1 MKTILIL
8 LTALLFQGCLYFND
22 RGVSH
27 RYYSDCKEYYDGMGI
42 YHKDC
47 DENLLDYKTVTD
59 GVKKGAKK
67 GVEITKDAAQSTK
80 NMLE

>member
-8 LTALLFQGCLYFND
+8 LTGLLLQGCLYFND

-42 YHKDC
+42 YHKEC
-47 DENLLDYKTVTD
+47 DENLVDYKIVPETIKKVTGD
-59 GVKKGAKK
+59 
-67 GVEITKDAAQSTK
+67 TKDTRK
-80 NMLE
+80 NSQYMFE